1 MIVYGLIDCNNFFVS
16 CERVFRPSLEGRPT
30 VVLSSNDGCVI
41 ARSNE
46 ARALGVGMGQPVF
59 QIKTLIRQEDIQVIS
74 ANHSLYSDMS
84 HRVMQVLAELAPSAE
99 TYSIDECFLD
109 LTGIRDDLAGF
120 GQRVR
125 TTVQQWTGLPVC
137 VGIAE
142 TKTLAK
148 VANRIAKTSERT
160 QGVLN
165 LTGSSRRSKA
175 LEMTPV
181 AQVWG
186 IGRQFAL
193 KLDHEGARTALDLS
207 RLSDGWVRKEMGVQ
221 GLRTVLELRGED
233 CIGFEDMPQP
243 KQSTM
248 VSRSFGRPVTALEDL
263 ADAITVFATDAAR
276 SIRTANRLSSS
287 VHVFIETSRFRKDPP
302 YALTTSAF
310 VTRLARCAIMYWRKK
325 ESIAM
330 SSNSVSICA
339 QRSFARSSAADPN
352 LAALPR
358 RKFLIISVALNRSPR
373 LLMVSNNLNA
383 SLASL
388 TSRRMMTA

>member
-1 MIVYGLIDCNNFFVS
+1 MQLTSSVS

-165 LTGSSRRSKA
+165 LTGSSRRSKGPGNDA
-175 LEMTPV
+175 CCPGLGHRPAVCTET
-181 AQVWG
+181 
-186 IGRQFAL
+186 R
-193 KLDHEGARTALDLS
+193 S
-207 RLSDGWVRKEMGVQ
+207 RRCPDRSRSEPPCPMGGSRKEMSVQ

-276 SIRTANRLSSS
+276 SIRTANRVCSS
-287 VHVFIETSRFRKDPP
+287 VHVFIETSRFRK
-302 YALTTSAF
+302 
-310 VTRLARCAIMYWRKK
+310 
-325 ESIAM
+325 E
-330 SSNSVSICA
+330 
-339 QRSFARSSAADPN
+339 
-352 LAALPR
+352 AALR
-358 RKFLIISVALNRSPR
+358 AFAIGGALAPDP
-373 LLMVSNNLNA
+373 
-383 SLASL
+383 
-388 TSRRMMTA
+388 